1 VKAFRLLNGVALF
14 AALAGSSLAQQAQVS
29 QPMYAHPKP
38 IYDNSHFAQA
48 STALQTW
55 NGTFQYQ
62 GNTDH
67 FTMVGTDPS
76 ATNVTTTYTVY
87 VIPVKIGIKNSSGQI
102 TYFDPLTKLSNGQTA
117 VQNMIAS
124 PIFQNQDY
132 TIGGT
137 DLGNTQFEDAYQ
149 RGNFW
154 TDVMTNT
161 NYHLLLKPTVLPE
174 VTVVVPTN
182 KGKTGNQFGV
192 NVAEVDYNWF
202 DAQVQAGLPKLKQVG
217 PNTLPLIMAY
227 NTYWTELGGLI
238 CCIGGWHNAY
248 GNANTPQT
256 YSIYGYTNSS
266 TAFASDVSALSH
278 ELGEWIDDPYVNNV
292 QGACGGILEVGD
304 PIENETNP
312 KYGDYTYTLGGFTYH
327 IQDLVNLQ
335 YFGQTPSTS
344 NNGNWTFQGQNGNLP
359 GLGQIGV
366 CSFGQ

>member
-1 VKAFRLLNGVALF
+1 MNALRLLNRAAVLAVLAVSSF
-14 AALAGSSLAQQAQVS
+14 AQNAQVS
-29 QPMYAHPKP
+29 TPMYAHPKP
-38 IYDNSHFAQA
+38 VYDNSRFAQA
-48 STALQTW
+48 ATALQTW
-55 NGTFQYQ
+55 NGSFQYN
-62 GNTDH
+62 GSTNN
-67 FTMVGTDPS
+67 FVMAGTDPS
-76 ATNVTTTYTVY
+76 ATNSTTTFTVY
-87 VIPVKIGIKNSSGQI
+87 VIPVKIGITNKSGQV
-102 TYFDPLTKLSNGQTA
+102 TYFDPMTKVTTTQTA

-124 PIFQNQDY
+124 PIFQSLDY
-132 TIGGT
+132 NIGGT

-154 TDVMTNT
+154 TDVMSNS

-174 VTVVVPTN
+174 VTVVVPSN
-182 KGKTGNQFGV
+182 KGKTGTQFGAS
-192 NVAEVDYNWF
+192 VAEVDYTWF
-202 DAQVQAGLPKLKQVG
+202 DNKVQAGLPKLKQVA
-217 PNTLPLIMAY
+217 PNVLPLIMTY

-256 YSIYGYTNSS
+256 YSVYGYVNSPG
-266 TAFASDVSALSH
+266 AFASDVSALSH
-278 ELGEWIDDPYVNNV
+278 ELGEWIDDPYVDNT

-304 PIENETNP
+304 PIENETSP

-344 NNGNWTFQGQNGNLP
+344 NNNNWTFQGQNGNLP